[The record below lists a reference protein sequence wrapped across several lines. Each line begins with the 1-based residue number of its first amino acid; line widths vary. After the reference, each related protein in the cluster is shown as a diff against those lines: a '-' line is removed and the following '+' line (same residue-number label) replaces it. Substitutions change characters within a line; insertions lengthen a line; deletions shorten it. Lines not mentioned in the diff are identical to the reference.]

1 MPRARC
7 HWAMLVQTRDALRD
21 ALPEAHAL
29 VARHQGEFFAGG
41 VAPDALRL
49 FAGRD
54 KLATHFYDDQRPETW
69 NRVVQAIRHA
79 QPCIAEPAALTE
91 PALAWLFGYLTH
103 VLTDIAYWRHIV
115 TRLPPFPEHAGAH
128 YGAWVL
134 ADQAPIPH
142 GARRLNVERIRF
154 DHAPPWVDEQ
164 AVRQMLERVVGAI
177 LVPDERWQ
185 VELAY
190 ARSRPDL
197 QGRTDAEV
205 LAELLPQWQRH
216 IEIAASLLPTGIW
229 PAFFADAVEGA
240 VSAIGEYLCG

>member
-21 ALPEAHAL
+21 ALPEAHAI
-29 VARHQGEFFAGG
+29 VARHHGEFFAGG

-49 FAGRD
+49 FAGQD

-69 NRVVQAIRHA
+69 DCVVQAIRHA
-79 QPCIAEPAALTE
+79 QPRIADPAALEE
-91 PALAWLFGYLTH
+91 PALAWLFGFLTH

-115 TRLPPFPEHAGAH
+115 TRLPPFPAHTGAH
-128 YGAWVL
+128 HGAWIL
-134 ADQAPIPH
+134 ADQPPIPRD
-142 GARRLNVERIRF
+142 ARRLDMERIRF
-154 DHAPPWVDEQ
+154 DDAPPWVDEQ
-164 AVRQMLERVVGAI
+164 AVRRMLERVVGTI

-197 QGRTDAEV
+197 QHRANEEL
-205 LAELLPQWQRH
+205 LAELQPQWQ
-216 IEIAASLLPTGIW
+216 
-229 PAFFADAVEGA
+229 
-240 VSAIGEYLCG
+240 